1 MKAVDSK
8 NEKHLVAGEG
18 EEVQLLMG
26 NNAVVQGLLEAKVG
40 LTAAYPGTPSTEI
53 QMHLYKLHKKGQL
66 YFEFSVNEKVALEIA
81 GAAALSGVR
90 SVVIMKHV
98 GLNVASDALMAL
110 AYFGVQGGMV
120 VVVVDDPGCLSSQ
133 NEQDSRF
140 WGKFSHLPILEPSTS
155 QEIKDTIIEA
165 FNLSEKYNTIILVR
179 LTSFTSLNTSAV
191 RMKVIEEK
199 LPKEGD
205 FFKDV
210 RYAIPARYILHKDL
224 HNKIQQIRED
234 ADFYEYNIL
243 MYEDSVSDKLIIT
256 QGAIYPIVEY
266 MRNLNQLDIPILKI
280 NAIYPLNEKQ
290 IVEILK
296 KYKYIYF
303 VEELESYLESEILS
317 IIGKYNLGVIVF
329 GKEQLAIPE
338 ENRILPDVLEE
349 AFKRIAADPN
359 NEEIFNVKIPA
370 PSPYAHVFG
379 REDQLIPR
387 TLPRL
392 CDGCCHRGAFYTIKR
407 ATKKTD
413 IIPSDIGC
421 YALGQVFPVD
431 VGDFWLCMGASI
443 GTAIGFSLTND
454 KPVVAII
461 GDGTFFHAGIPPLI
475 DAVLYN
481 HNITVAILNNSL
493 TAMTGGQPT
502 PTSDE
507 KKAKGQ
513 NQIDIEKLVRGIG
526 VEWVKSVRVED
537 VKENIKLFREAMAYK
552 GPAVMIFNGECV
564 VELYRHSLDLGE
576 PPYIDEELC
585 NMCGICFIEFSCPSI
600 IKKDGRIVIKEDTCT
615 ACNICVGVCPHAAII
630 PRKKKK
636 V

>member
-8 NEKHLVAGEG
+8 KDENVVVGEG
-18 EEVQLLMG
+18 EEIQLLMG
-26 NNAVVQGLLEAKVG
+26 NRAVVQGILEAKVG

-53 QMHLYKLHKKGQL
+53 QMQLYKLHKKGQL

-90 SVVIMKHV
+90 SAVIMKHV

-133 NEQDSRF
+133 NEQDSRY

-155 QEIKDTIIEA
+155 QEVKDTIVQA
-165 FNLSEKYNTIILVR
+165 FELSEKYNTIFIVR
-179 LTSFTSLNTSAV
+179 LTNFTSLNTSAV
-191 RMKVIEEK
+191 RMKVVEEK
-199 LPKEGD
+199 LAKDGD

-210 RYAIPARYILHKDL
+210 KYAIPARYILHKGL
-224 HNKIQQIRED
+224 HLNLDQIKED
-234 ADFYEYNIL
+234 EVFISNNVLKFGE
-243 MYEDSVSDKLIIT
+243 STSDKLIIT
-256 QGAIYPIVEY
+256 QGAIYPMVEY

-280 NAIYPLNEKQ
+280 NAIYPLNENQ

-303 VEELESYLESEILS
+303 IEELESYLENEILS
-317 IIGKYNLGVIVF
+317 IIGKYNLNLKVF
-329 GKEQLAIPE
+329 GKEQLAVPE
-338 ENRILPDVLEE
+338 ENRILPDVIEE
-349 AFKRIAADPN
+349 AFKRIATDPS
-359 NEEIFNVKIPA
+359 NEEIFKVKPVA

-407 ATKKTD
+407 ATNKTD

-502 PTSDE
+502 PTSDD

-513 NQIDIEKLVRGIG
+513 RQLDIEQVVRGIG

-537 VKENIKLFREAMAYK
+537 VKENTKLFREAMAYE
-552 GPAVMIFNGECV
+552 GPSVVIFNGECV

-576 PPYIDEELC
+576 PPYVDEELC
-585 NMCGICFIEFSCPSI
+585 NMCGTCFIEFSCPSI
-600 IKKDGRIVIKEDTCT
+600 VKKDGRIIIKEDTCT
-615 ACNICVGVCPHAAII
+615 ACNICVGVCPQAAII
-630 PRKKKK
+630 PRKKK